1 MNCQPDHLLTFVAVA
16 DAANISKAAGRLNLS
31 QPAVS
36 AQMRALQAWFGAPL
50 YRRQGQGIAL
60 TDAGRGLLAQARR
73 VRVALDD
80 TQALRDAYH
89 GLVAGELRLGASTTP
104 ASYLLPRLVAQF
116 REMFPAIALY
126 LSDGNTT
133 EIVERLPGLD
143 LAFIEGEITTALP
156 ADTEVMRWGE
166 DEVLAIVPD
175 GHPLA
180 RPGAATLQAI
190 AAHPWVTREPGSG
203 LRRLVARTFEEAG
216 HTAVTTLEL
225 AGVEAVKHAVRAG
238 LGVGFVSSL
247 AMQHEAAGLTGLRI
261 GEGLRRTFS
270 VLIPHAD
277 SPSRATSHFLA
288 RIRREPAICGPA
300 LPSTSPLPEAGHR

>member
-1 MNCQPDHLLTFVAVA
+1 MINIQNIDICKNGRPVNCQPEHLLTFVAVA
-16 DAANISKAAGRLNLS
+16 DAGNISKAASRLNLS

-36 AQMRALQAWFGAPL
+36 AQMLTLQAWFDAPL
-50 YRRQGQGIAL
+50 YRRQGQGIVL

-80 TQALRDAYH
+80 TQALRNAFH

-104 ASYLLPRLVAQF
+104 ASYLLPRLVARF
-116 REMFPAIALY
+116 REAYPAIALY
-126 LSDGNTT
+126 LSDGNTA
-133 EIVERLPGLD
+133 EIVDRLPGLD
-143 LAFIEGEITTALP
+143 LAFIEGEITTVLP
-156 ADTEVMRWGE
+156 ADTRVMRWGE

-175 GHPLA
+175 DHPLA
-180 RPGAATLQAI
+180 VPGAASLQAI
-190 AAHPWVTREPGSG
+190 ASHPWVTREPGSG

-216 HTAVTTLEL
+216 HAAVTTLEL

-247 AMQHEAAGLTGLRI
+247 AMQHEAAGLAGLRI
-261 GEGLRRTFS
+261 GGGLRRTFS

-277 SPSRATSHFLA
+277 SPSRAAAQFMA
-288 RIRREPAICGPA
+288 AIQPGV
-300 LPSTSPLPEAGHR
+300 